1 VNKKLLPIVLIL
13 LISHCSLNSN
23 SSFWNKS
30 TIKKEERNKKE
41 LFQTTKIAS
50 FEINEDL
57 EINIVSAKFLKN
69 SFQNNLTNNNGRLNY
84 NGQLKKALKFNFSKI
99 DKFNEFEPE
108 IIFEKKNLIFFSN
121 KGSILKFNEHSKLLW
136 KKNFYTKD
144 EKKLKPILFF
154 ASDDNTLIVADN
166 ITKIYALDIKT
177 GELLWTKNNS
187 AAFNSEIKIYK
198 DHFFLIDYENI
209 LRCFSIK
216 NGKEIWKVKTEN
228 SILKSQKKLSLV
240 IKEDKIFFNNSI
252 GDITAVDISGNLLWM
267 VPTVKNLNSS
277 STYFLKMSNLVI
289 NEDSLYLSTNM
300 NEFYSIDINR
310 GLVNWT
316 QNINSTLRST
326 IVDEMI
332 FSVSDEGFFSIIN
345 SNTGEIIRRTD
356 IFADIKKR
364 KRKKIKTSGFIVGVE
379 KIYVSLNNG
388 KILIIDIKDG
398 KVSSSIK
405 IDNNYISRPFI
416 KNGEL
421 FVIKDNGV
429 IKIR

>member
-1 VNKKLLPIVLIL
+1 MNKKLLPILLIL
-13 LISHCSLNSN
+13 FISHCSFNSK

-30 TIKKEERNKKE
+30 KIVEKKIIKKE
-41 LFQTTKIAS
+41 LFQTTKITS

-57 EINIVSAKFLKN
+57 EININSTKYIDD

-84 NGQLKKALKFNFSKI
+84 DGKLKKALKFNFSKI

-108 IIFEKKNLIFFSN
+108 IIFEKENLIFFSN
-121 KGSILKFNEHSKLLW
+121 KGSILKFNESSKLLW

-154 ASDDNTLIVADN
+154 ASNGKTLIVADN

-198 DHFFLIDYENI
+198 NNFFLVDYENT

-216 NGKEIWKVKTEN
+216 DGAEIWKVKTEN

-240 IKEDKIFFNNSI
+240 IKEDKIVFNNSI
-252 GDITAVDISGNLLWM
+252 GDITAVDVSGNLLWM
-267 VPTVKNLNSS
+267 VPTVTNLNASS
-277 STYFLKMSNLVI
+277 SYFLKMSNLVLKENSI
-289 NEDSLYLSTNM
+289 YLSSNI
-300 NEFYSIDINR
+300 NEFYSIDINS
-310 GLVNWT
+310 GLINWT
-316 QNINSTLRST
+316 QNINSTLRSS

-332 FSVSDEGFFSIIN
+332 FSVSDEGYLSIMN

-356 IFADIKKR
+356 IFSGIKKR
-364 KRKKIKTSGFIVGVE
+364 KRKKIKATGFIIGLE
-379 KIYVSLNNG
+379 KIYVSINNG
-388 KILIIDIKDG
+388 KILIIEIKDG
-398 KVSSSIK
+398 KTSSSLK
-405 IDNNYISRPFI
+405 IDNNYISRPSI

-429 IKIR
+429 IKIQ